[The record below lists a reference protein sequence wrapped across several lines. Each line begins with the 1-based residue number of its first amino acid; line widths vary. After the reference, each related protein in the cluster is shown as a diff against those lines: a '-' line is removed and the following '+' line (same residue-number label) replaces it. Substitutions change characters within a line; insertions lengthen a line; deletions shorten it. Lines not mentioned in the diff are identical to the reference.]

1 MYKPCTAD
9 LLSSG
14 LVFFSTM
21 GLRSVR
27 TESFVLGLPFDTA
40 GRGGKQGL
48 NLSLPLRFGVWSQC
62 PATFP
67 HAECEQGKASLVSRG
82 FPDRAWHFSKALPSV
97 PVLLRPAVTL
107 VSVSK
112 KRCRLR
118 SPPCLMVGVTC
129 QTWSLVPI
137 WNPWPWLSSWAVV
150 AVWVCSFWCFYL
162 LLLAVGRWEVKP
174 RYFC

>member
-27 TESFVLGLPFDTA
+27 TESSVLGLPFDTA

-82 FPDRAWHFSKALPSV
+82 FADSVVFLWSAPLCPCPPPAARDFSLSFQEALSLAFSSVSNGGCHLPDLILGSRLESV
-97 PVLLRPAVTL
+97 TVAQQLSGGSCLGMQLLVLLFTAAC
-107 VSVSK
+107 SGQ
-112 KRCRLR
+112 
-118 SPPCLMVGVTC
+118 VG
-129 QTWSLVPI
+129 S
-137 WNPWPWLSSWAVV
+137 
-150 AVWVCSFWCFYL
+150 
-162 LLLAVGRWEVKP
+162 
-174 RYFC
+174 